1 MKLMYVILTSL
12 LFIVGCSSSHDE
24 QKLQCNEVEFI
35 KGFPKDISLEKMAPL
50 PLDLAGCVEI
60 YGIDSL
66 LICRIPE
73 GEYLWKVYSLH
84 DLRFLGNLFG
94 RGHGHNEFVESFM
107 PDMSICTDSA
117 LFCEF
122 WSFSNGGWYR
132 CNLTESLRSKEIVWD
147 REKLFQNSD
156 LIHTNIYLDDSTFFM
171 VRYNNYVGYIR
182 SLCINGSIQDMDY
195 VGNLNTLYAEEDINT
210 LSAVRC
216 VNRKRMMVAEGMLRL
231 NQINL
236 YSLNSDSSKT
246 LCVGDYL
253 MDVVDTDKSPKI
265 KRHKYYGYI
274 VSYEDYF
281 VALYNDVSYES
292 YFKGDGDSQ
301 LQFFTW
307 DGKPLLCIKLPC
319 FVTSFFI
326 SKGRYLYIFSNGGEE
341 EMMYKYDCGELLQS
355 II

>member
-1 MKLMYVILTSL
+1 
-12 LFIVGCSSSHDE
+12 
-24 QKLQCNEVEFI
+24 
-35 KGFPKDISLEKMAPL
+35 
-50 PLDLAGCVEI
+50 
-60 YGIDSL
+60 
-66 LICRIPE
+66 
-73 GEYLWKVYSLH
+73 
-84 DLRFLGNLFG
+84 
-94 RGHGHNEFVESFM
+94 
-107 PDMSICTDSA
+107 
-117 LFCEF
+117 
-122 WSFSNGGWYR
+122 
-132 CNLTESLRSKEIVWD
+132 
-147 REKLFQNSD
+147 
-156 LIHTNIYLDDSTFFM
+156 
-171 VRYNNYVGYIR
+171 
-182 SLCINGSIQDMDY
+182 
-195 VGNLNTLYAEEDINT
+195 
-210 LSAVRC
+210 
-216 VNRKRMMVAEGMLRL
+216 
-231 NQINL
+231 
-236 YSLNSDSSKT
+236 
-246 LCVGDYL
+246 